1 MQKQD
6 QICQQLATIVKPDQV
21 QPWNAIAD
29 SLLQDQISQAIAPT
43 HTPTCIVYPRTQTEL
58 AAIVACTHKND
69 WTVLPCG
76 NATKLHWGGL
86 AQAIDVVIRTSRLTQ
101 IIEHAVGDLTI
112 TVEAGLTLDTLQKHL
127 APFNQWLPLD
137 PSYPKT
143 ATLGGILATADAGV
157 LRQRYGGARDM
168 VIGVSMV
175 RADGTLAK
183 AGGRVVKNVAG
194 YDLMKLLTGSWGTLG
209 IISQVTLRLY
219 PQQPS
224 SQTLCLSGSADAIQ
238 AVTESLLASSLTP
251 TAATVIAP
259 ITAQGLSLNPLKD
272 RQLKSD
278 SLPDRQFER
287 SDDLL
292 TLLVRFQSIPV
303 SIDQQVGQVMAW
315 GKHLGLQ
322 GQILDSPQE
331 SALWAQL
338 HTHMDS
344 QPLPIPLHPIP
355 LNMTGS
361 SASHRDLKQV
371 TCKVGVVASKTVS
384 TLDKL
389 NRLHPGLK
397 GWINAGNGL
406 GMVQMQG
413 AIKADKDDQVDT
425 LTVETLK
432 EMRSL
437 CETNGGFLTL
447 LAAPQAWKQQATPA
461 DLWGYSSNALPIM
474 ARLKQQFDPNT
485 NLSPG
490 RFLV

>member
-6 QICQQLATIVKPDQV
+6 QICQQLAAIINPDQI
-21 QPWNAIAD
+21 QPWNAIAN
-29 SLLQDQISQAIAPT
+29 SLQNQISQAIAPT
-43 HTPTCIVYPRTQTEL
+43 HTPACIVYPQTQTEL
-58 AAIVACTHKND
+58 AAIIACTHKND

-86 AQAIDVVIRTSRLTQ
+86 AQAIDVVICTSRLTQ

-112 TVEAGLTLDTLQKHL
+112 TVEAGLTFNTLQKHL
-127 APFNQWLPLD
+127 APLNQWLPLD
-137 PSYPKT
+137 PSYPET

-175 RADGTLAK
+175 RMDGTLVK

-219 PQQPS
+219 PQQSS
-224 SQTLCLSGSADAIQ
+224 SQTLCLNGSANAIQ
-238 AVTESLLASSLTP
+238 SVTRSLLASSLTP

-259 ITAQGLSLNPLKD
+259 VTAQCLSLNPLKKE
-272 RQLKSD
+272 QLNGD
-278 SLPDRQFER
+278 SLPDRKAKR

-292 TLLVRFQSIPV
+292 TLLVRVQSIPV
-303 SIDQQVGQVMAW
+303 SIDQQIGQVMDW
-315 GKHLGLQ
+315 GKQLGLQ

-331 SALWAQL
+331 STLWDQL
-338 HTHMDS
+338 HAHMNS
-344 QPLPIPLHPIP
+344 QNTSVPVD
-355 LNMTGS
+355 MTGL
-361 SASHRDLKQV
+361 SASHRDLEQV
-371 TCKVGVVASKTVS
+371 TCKIGVVASKTVS
-384 TLDKL
+384 TLAHL

-397 GWINAGNGL
+397 GWINTGNGL

-413 AIKADKDDQVDT
+413 AVKAGKGGQTDA
-425 LTVETLK
+425 LTVETLQD
-432 EMRSL
+432 MRSL

-447 LAAPQAWKQQATPA
+447 LAAPQAWKQQLTPA
-461 DLWGYSSNALPIM
+461 DLWGYSGNAQPIM
-474 ARLKQQFDPNT
+474 ARLKHQFDPNT

>member
-6 QICQQLATIVKPDQV
+6 QICQQLATIVNPDQV

-43 HTPTCIVYPRTQTEL
+43 HTPACIVYPHTQTEL
-58 AAIVACTHKND
+58 TAIIACTHQND

-76 NATKLHWGGL
+76 NATKLHWGGV

-112 TVEAGLTLDTLQKHL
+112 TVEAGLTLDALQKHL
-127 APFNQWLPLD
+127 APFSQWLPLD
-137 PSYPKT
+137 PNYPET

-219 PQQPS
+219 PQQSS
-224 SQTLCLSGSADAIQ
+224 SQTLCLNGSADTIQ
-238 AVTESLLASSLTP
+238 SVTASLLASSLTP

-259 ITAQGLSLNPLKD
+259 ITAQCLSLNPLND
-272 RQLKSD
+272 QQLNGD
-278 SLPDRQFER
+278 SLQERNTER

-303 SIDQQVGQVMAW
+303 SIDQQVGQMMAW
-315 GKHLGLQ
+315 GKQLGLQ

-331 SALWAQL
+331 STLWQQL
-338 HTHMDS
+338 HAHMDS
-344 QPLPIPLHPIP
+344 QNTPVPLDI
-355 LNMTGS
+355 TGS
-361 SASHRDLKQV
+361 STSHRDLEQV
-371 TCKVGVVASKTVS
+371 TCKVGVVASKVVS
-384 TLDKL
+384 TLAKL
-389 NRLHPGLK
+389 NHLHPGLK
-397 GWINAGNGL
+397 GWINTGNGL
-406 GMVQMQG
+406 GIVQMQG
-413 AIKADKDDQVDT
+413 ATTADKGGQMNG

-437 CETNGGFLTL
+437 CEINGGFLTL
-447 LAAPQAWKQQATPA
+447 LAAPQQWKQHLTPA
-461 DLWGYSSNALPIM
+461 DLWGYSGNAQPIM
-474 ARLKQQFDPNT
+474 ARLKQQFDPNA